1 MYSQW
6 YEKNLMKIADFDILI
21 AYSEVL
27 YIIRVKVGY
36 WVFSLIYINSSGSGS
51 GSGSSRSK
59 SEDTNEDGDA
69 K

>member
-36 WVFSLIYINSSGSGS
+36 WVFSLIYISGSGS
-51 GSGSSRSK
+51 GSGSGRRK